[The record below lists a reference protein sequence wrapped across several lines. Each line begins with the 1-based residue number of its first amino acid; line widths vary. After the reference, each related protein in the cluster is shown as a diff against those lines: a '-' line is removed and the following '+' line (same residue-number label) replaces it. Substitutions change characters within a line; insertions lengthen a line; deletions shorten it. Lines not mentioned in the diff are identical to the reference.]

1 MKKGRLFLSICFIHQ
16 SSERN
21 VFIQNKYFCHQDTKS
36 QRFYTFTLCLRGY
49 LFLLEFINLKNL
61 YLLLVFISSATFAQT
76 IQPESNIA
84 EMELSLNKINLVH
97 RFLPWINGEGFIVAV
112 KENKIDS
119 LDIDFRGRLI
129 RSNLTAPLLSNHA
142 ADMATIL
149 AGGGNNSALRK
160 GIAWKAKVM
169 SISFSNLLPELDDFY
184 RKNQINLE
192 NHSYGTDIQNVYST
206 IALAYDA
213 SINRLSDVIHVF
225 SSGNS
230 GNITSTD
237 GNFRGIVNYSNLTG
251 SFKQAKNI
259 ITVGAVDSVGKIETR
274 SSRGPTYDGR
284 LKPEVVAFGQDGSS
298 GAAALVSGVATLLQQ
313 QYAKSRNNVKPS
325 SHLVKALLI
334 NSAEDVGTKGIDY
347 QSGYGNINAYSALQT
362 LNTGRFFTG
371 ELANSLTQNFSIS
384 VPANVRNLKIT
395 IVWNDPPATEKATS
409 ALVNDLDLSV
419 VSLNGSKFLPW
430 VLSSFP
436 NADSLKK
443 LPVRRR
449 DGLNNV
455 EQVTIENPE
464 AGKYLISVTGTK
476 IPRGTQA
483 FSVVYDWELG
493 DEFQWQFPLSQDN
506 ITPNEN
512 NLIRW
517 KSTFSD
523 TKGILEYLPNG
534 SRSWVRVADLDL
546 SKGSYKWK
554 TPNLFYSPSRLRMNV
569 ANKAFVSDT
578 FSVSKPLEIKLG
590 YNCSDSLLLLWNAP
604 AFVNKYVVYQLGNQY
619 FEPIF
624 QTNRS
629 SIVLN
634 KRKYSGKYF
643 AVAPILDNG
652 KLGIRSDVIAI
663 ENQGVGCFLRAFTA
677 DNFDDKKANINV
689 EFSTLLGVKYIIFQK
704 LEDGE
709 FKDLYGFIPFDSKF
723 KYQYQNGLEQGEN
736 TYRMKVIF
744 QNNSEGFS
752 NSETV
757 FIFGENEYLIYP
769 NPIRKYDDLKFKI
782 KNPTNE
788 IWQLYNGFGEL
799 ILQKELKNVDE
810 TENINLPSGMYFYHI
825 LSGNKTVVSG
835 KLVVE

>member
-1 MKKGRLFLSICFIHQ
+1 MPS
-16 SSERN
+16 
-21 VFIQNKYFCHQDTKS
+21 
-36 QRFYTFTLCLRGY
+36 CLGNY

-61 YLLLVFISSATFAQT
+61 YLLLLFISSATFAQT
-76 IQPESNIA
+76 IQPESNVA

-97 RFLPWINGEGFIVAV
+97 RFLPSINGEGFTVAV
-112 KENKIDS
+112 KENRIDS

-129 RSNLTAPLLSNHA
+129 RSNLTSPLLSNHA
-142 ADMATIL
+142 ADMATIM

-160 GIAWKAKVM
+160 GIAWKAKVI
-169 SISFSNLLPELDDFY
+169 SISFSNLLPESDDFY
-184 RKNQINLE
+184 RKNQIHLE
-192 NHSYGTDIQNVYST
+192 NHSYGTDIQNVYSNV
-206 IALAYDA
+206 ALAYDA
-213 SINRLSDVIHVF
+213 SINRLNDVLHVF

-230 GNITSTD
+230 GSITSMD
-237 GNFRGIVNYSNLTG
+237 GNFKGISNHSNLTG

-259 ITVGAVDSVGKIETR
+259 ITVGAVDSVGKIEAR

-313 QYAKSRNNVKPS
+313 QYAKSRNGVKPS

-334 NSAEDVGTKGIDY
+334 NSAEDVGAKGIDY
-347 QSGYGNINAYSALQT
+347 QSGYGNVNAYSAIQT
-362 LNTGRFFTG
+362 HNAGRFFTA
-371 ELANSLTQNFSIS
+371 ELANSITQTYSVS
-384 VPANVRNLKIT
+384 VPSNARNLKIT
-395 IVWNDPPATEKATS
+395 IVWNDPPAIEKAST
-409 ALVNDLDLSV
+409 ALINDLDLSV
-419 VSLNGSKFLPW
+419 VSPNGNRFLPW

-436 NADSLKK
+436 NVDSLKK
-443 LPVRRR
+443 LPTRQR
-449 DGLNNV
+449 DRLNNV
-455 EQVTIENPE
+455 EQITIENPE
-464 AGKYLISVTGTK
+464 AGKYLITVFGFR

-483 FSVVYDWELG
+483 FSMVYDWELG
-493 DEFQWQFPLSQDN
+493 DEFQWQFPLRQDN
-506 ITPNEN
+506 IIPNEN

-517 KSTFSD
+517 KSAFSD

-546 SKGSYKWK
+546 SKGFYKWK
-554 TPNLFYSPSRLRMNV
+554 VPNLFYSPSQLRMSV

-590 YNCSDSLLLLWNAP
+590 YNCSDSLLLLWDAP
-604 AFVNKYVVYQLGNQY
+604 TFVNKYVIYQLGNQY

-629 SIVLN
+629 SIVIN
-634 KRKYSGKYF
+634 KKKYLGKHF
-643 AVAPILDNG
+643 AAAPILDNE
-652 KLGIRSDVIAI
+652 KLGIRSNVLAI
-663 ENQGVGCFLRAFTA
+663 DNQGVECFLRTFTV
-677 DNFDDKKANINV
+677 DNPDDKKANINV
-689 EFSTLLGVKYIIFQK
+689 ELSTLVGVKYIIFQK
-704 LEDGE
+704 LEDSE
-709 FKDLYGFIPFDSKF
+709 FKDLYQFIPFDSKF

-757 FIFGENEYLIYP
+757 FVFGENGYLIYP

-782 KNPTNE
+782 KNPTDE
-788 IWQLYNGFGEL
+788 IWQLYNGFGALVLE
-799 ILQKELKNVDE
+799 KELKNVEDS
-810 TENINLPSGMYFYHI
+810 ENINLPSGMYFYRI
-825 LSGNKTVVSG
+825 LSGKKTVVSG

>member
-1 MKKGRLFLSICFIHQ
+1 MPSCPG
-16 SSERN
+16 
-21 VFIQNKYFCHQDTKS
+21 
-36 QRFYTFTLCLRGY
+36 GY
-49 LFLLEFINLKNL
+49 LFILEFINLKKL
-61 YLLLVFISSATFAQT
+61 HLLLIFLTSATFAQT
-76 IQPESNIA
+76 IQPESNVA

-97 RFLPWINGEGFIVAV
+97 RFLPLINGEGFTVAV

-129 RSNLTAPLLSNHA
+129 RSNLTSSLFSNHA

-160 GIAWKAKVM
+160 GIAWKAKIM
-169 SISFSNLLPELDDFY
+169 SISFSNLLPESDDFY
-184 RKNQINLE
+184 RKNQIHLE
-192 NHSYGTDIQNVYST
+192 NHSYGTDIQNVYSN
-206 IALAYDA
+206 IALGYDA
-213 SINRLSDVIHVF
+213 SINRLNDVLHVF

-230 GNITSTD
+230 GNISSTD
-237 GNFRGIVNYSNLTG
+237 GNFKGIANYSNLTG

-259 ITVGAVDSVGKIETR
+259 IIVGAVDSVGKIETR

-298 GAAALVSGVATLLQQ
+298 GSAALVSGVATLLQQ
-313 QYAKSRNNVKPS
+313 QYAKTRNNVKPS

-362 LNTGRFFTG
+362 LNAGRFFSG

-395 IVWNDPPATEKATS
+395 IVWNDLPATEKATT
-409 ALVNDLDLSV
+409 ALVNDLDVSV
-419 VSLNGSKFLPW
+419 VSPNGNKLLPW

-455 EQVTIENPE
+455 EQITIENPN
-464 AGKYLISVTGTK
+464 AGKYLITVFGFR

-506 ITPNEN
+506 VTPNEN
-512 NLIRW
+512 NIIRW

-554 TPNLFYSPSRLRMNV
+554 TPNLFYSPSRLRMSV
-569 ANKAFVSDT
+569 ANKAFLSDT

-604 AFVNKYVVYQLGNQY
+604 AFINKYVVYQLGNQY

-629 SIVLN
+629 SIVIN
-634 KRKYSGKYF
+634 KKKYSGKHF

-652 KLGIRSDVIAI
+652 KLGMRSNAIAI
-663 ENQGVGCFLRAFTA
+663 DNQGVGCFLRTFTV
-677 DNFDDKKANINV
+677 DNSDDKKANINV
-689 EFSTLLGVKYIIFQK
+689 EFSTLFGVKYIIFQK
-704 LEDGE
+704 IIDGE
-709 FKDLYGFIPFDSKF
+709 FTNLYQFIPFDSKF

-736 TYRMKVIF
+736 TYRMKIIF

-757 FIFGENEYLIYP
+757 FIFGEGEYLIYP

-788 IWQLYNGFGEL
+788 IWQLYNGFGAL
-799 ILQKELKNVDE
+799 VLQKELKNVEE
-810 TENINLPSGMYFYHI
+810 TENINLPSGMYFYRI
-825 LSGNKTVVSG
+825 LSGKKSVISG

>member
-1 MKKGRLFLSICFIHQ
+1 M
-16 SSERN
+16 
-21 VFIQNKYFCHQDTKS
+21 
-36 QRFYTFTLCLRGY
+36 
-49 LFLLEFINLKNL
+49 KNL
-61 YLLLVFISSATFAQT
+61 YFLLIFLSSATFAQT
-76 IQPESNIA
+76 IQPESNVA

-97 RFLPWINGEGFIVAV
+97 RFLPFIHGEGFTVAV

-119 LDIDFRGRLI
+119 LDIDFRGRLV
-129 RSNLTAPLLSNHA
+129 RSNLTSTLISNHA

-169 SISFSNLLPELDDFY
+169 SISFSNLLPESDDFY
-184 RKNQINLE
+184 RKNQIYLE
-192 NHSYGTDIQNVYST
+192 NHSYGTDIQNVYSNV
-206 IALAYDA
+206 ALGYDA
-213 SINRLSDVIHVF
+213 SINRLNDVLHVF

-237 GNFRGIVNYSNLTG
+237 GNFKGIANYSNLTG

-259 ITVGAVDSVGKIETR
+259 ITVGAVDSVGKIEVR

-313 QYAKSRNNVKPS
+313 QYAKSRNGVKPS
-325 SHLVKALLI
+325 SHLIKALLI

-347 QSGYGNINAYSALQT
+347 QSGYGNINAYQAIQT
-362 LNTGRFFTG
+362 LNSGRFFTG

-384 VPANVRNLKIT
+384 VPQNIRNLKIT
-395 IVWNDPPATEKATS
+395 IVWNDPPALEKATS
-409 ALVNDLDLSV
+409 ALINDLDLSV
-419 VSLNGSKFLPW
+419 ISPNGSQFLPW

-436 NADSLKK
+436 NTDSLKK
-443 LPVRRR
+443 LPIRRR
-449 DGLNNV
+449 DRLNNV
-455 EQVTIENPE
+455 EQITIENPE
-464 AGKYLISVTGTK
+464 VGKYLISVVGFK
-476 IPRGTQA
+476 IPKGTQN
-483 FSVVYDWELG
+483 FSVVYDWELK
-493 DEFQWQFPLSQDN
+493 DEFQWQFPLAQDN

-554 TPNLFYSPSRLRMNV
+554 VPNLFHSPSRLRMNV

-629 SIVLN
+629 SIVIN
-634 KRKYSGKYF
+634 KKKYSGKHF

-652 KLGIRSDVIAI
+652 KLGIRSNAIAI
-663 ENQGVGCFLRAFTA
+663 DNQGVGCFLRTFTV
-677 DNFDDKKANINV
+677 DNLDDKKANLNV
-689 EFSTLLGVKYIIFQK
+689 EFSTLMGVKYVIFQK

-709 FKDLYGFIPFDSKF
+709 FMDLYQFIPFDSKF
-723 KYQYQNGLEQGEN
+723 KYQYQNALEQGEN

-744 QNNSEGFS
+744 QNNTEGFS

-757 FIFGENEYLIYP
+757 FVFGENEYLIYP
-769 NPIRKYDDLKFKI
+769 NPIRKYDYLKFRI
-782 KNPTNE
+782 KNPTNG
-788 IWQLYNGFGEL
+788 IWQLYNGLGAL
-799 ILQKELKNVDE
+799 ILQKELKNVE
-810 TENINLPSGMYFYHI
+810 EIENINLPSGMYFYHI
-825 LSGNKTVVSG
+825 LSGKKVVISG

>member
-1 MKKGRLFLSICFIHQ
+1 
-16 SSERN
+16 
-21 VFIQNKYFCHQDTKS
+21 
-36 QRFYTFTLCLRGY
+36 
-49 LFLLEFINLKNL
+49 
-61 YLLLVFISSATFAQT
+61 
-76 IQPESNIA
+76 
-84 EMELSLNKINLVH
+84 MELSLNKINLIH
-97 RFLPWINGEGFIVAV
+97 RFLPLINGEGFTVAV

-119 LDIDFRGRLI
+119 LDIDFKGRLV
-129 RSNLTAPLLSNHA
+129 RSSLTSTLISNHA

-169 SISFSNLLPELDDFY
+169 SISFSNLLPESDDFY

-192 NHSYGTDIQNVYST
+192 NHSYGTDIQNVYSNV
-206 IALAYDA
+206 ALAYDG
-213 SINRLSDVIHVF
+213 SMSRLNDVLHVF

-230 GNITSTD
+230 GNITPTD
-237 GNFRGIVNYSNLTG
+237 GNFKGITNYSNLTG
-251 SFKQAKNI
+251 SVKQAKNI
-259 ITVGAVDSVGKIETR
+259 ITVGAVDSVGKIELR

-284 LKPEVVAFGQDGSS
+284 LKPELVAFGQDGSS

-313 QYAKSRNNVKPS
+313 QYAKSRNGVKPS
-325 SHLVKALLI
+325 SHLIKALLI

-347 QSGYGNINAYSALQT
+347 QSGYGNVNAYSAIQT
-362 LNTGRFFTG
+362 LNSGRFFTG
-371 ELANSLTQNFSIS
+371 ELANSLTQNYSIS
-384 VPANVRNLKIT
+384 VPSNVRNLKIT
-395 IVWNDPPATEKATS
+395 IVWNDPPALEKATS
-409 ALVNDLDLSV
+409 ALINDLDLSV
-419 VSLNGSKFLPW
+419 ISPNGSQFLPW
-430 VLSSFP
+430 VLSNFP
-436 NADSLKK
+436 NADSLRK
-443 LPVRRR
+443 LPFRNR
-449 DGLNNV
+449 DRLNNV
-455 EQVTIENPE
+455 EQITIENPE
-464 AGKYLISVTGTK
+464 AGKYLISVLGYR
-476 IPRGTQA
+476 IPRGTQT

-493 DEFQWQFPLSQDN
+493 DEFQWQFPLSQN
-506 ITPNEN
+506 NVTPNEN

-534 SRSWVRVADLDL
+534 SRSWVRVSDVDL
-546 SKGSYKWK
+546 SKGTYKWK
-554 TPNLFYSPSRLRMNV
+554 VPNLFYSPSRLRMSV

-629 SIVLN
+629 SIVIN
-634 KRKYSGKYF
+634 KKKYSGKHF

-652 KLGIRSDVIAI
+652 KLGIRSNAIAI
-663 ENQGVGCFLRAFTA
+663 DNQGVGCFLRTFTV
-677 DNFDDKKANINV
+677 DNLDDKKANIKV

-704 LEDGE
+704 FEDGE
-709 FKDLYGFIPFDSKF
+709 FMDLYQFIPFDSKF
-723 KYQYQNGLEQGEN
+723 KYQYQNALEQGEN

-744 QNNSEGFS
+744 QNNVEGFS
-752 NSETV
+752 SSETV
-757 FIFGENEYLIYP
+757 FVFGENEYLIYP
-769 NPIRKYDDLKFKI
+769 NPIRKYDYLKFRI

-788 IWQLYNGFGEL
+788 IWQLYNGLGAL
-799 ILQKELKNVDE
+799 ILQKELKNVEE

-825 LSGNKTVVSG
+825 LSGKKVVISG

>member
-1 MKKGRLFLSICFIHQ
+1 MPS
-16 SSERN
+16 
-21 VFIQNKYFCHQDTKS
+21 
-36 QRFYTFTLCLRGY
+36 CLGGY
-49 LFLLEFINLKNL
+49 LFILKNI
-61 YLLLVFISSATFAQT
+61 YLLLIFLSSATFAQT
-76 IQPESNIA
+76 VQPESNVA

-97 RFLPWINGEGFIVAV
+97 RFLPLINGEGFTVAI

-119 LDIDFRGRLI
+119 LDIDFRGRLV
-129 RSNLTAPLLSNHA
+129 RSNLTSSLFSNHA

-160 GIAWKAKVM
+160 GIAWKAKIM
-169 SISFSNLLPELDDFY
+169 SISFSNLLPESDDFY

-192 NHSYGTDIQNVYST
+192 NHSYGTDIQNVYSN
-206 IALAYDA
+206 IALGYDA
-213 SINRLSDVIHVF
+213 SINRLNDVLHVF

-237 GNFRGIVNYSNLTG
+237 GNFKGIVNYSNLTG

-284 LKPEVVAFGQDGSS
+284 LKPELVAFGQDGSS
-298 GAAALVSGVATLLQQ
+298 GSAALVSGVATLLQQ
-313 QYAKSRNNVKPS
+313 QYAKSRNNIKPS

-347 QSGYGNINAYSALQT
+347 QSGYGNVNAYAALQT
-362 LNTGRFFTG
+362 LNAGRFFTG

-384 VPANVRNLKIT
+384 VPSNVRNLKIT
-395 IVWNDPPATEKATS
+395 IVWNDPPAIERAST
-409 ALVNDLDLSV
+409 ALINDLDLSV
-419 VSLNGSKFLPW
+419 VAPNGNKFLPW

-443 LPVRRR
+443 LAVRRR
-449 DGLNNV
+449 DALNNV
-455 EQVTIENPE
+455 EQITIENPE
-464 AGKYLISVTGTK
+464 TGKYLISVFGFR
-476 IPRGTQA
+476 IPKGTQT

-506 ITPNEN
+506 VTPTEN

-534 SRSWVRVADLDL
+534 SRSWVRVSDIDL

-554 TPNLFYSPSRLRMNV
+554 VPNLFYSPSRLRMSV

-604 AFVNKYVVYQLGNQY
+604 VFVNKYVVYQLGNQY

-624 QTNRS
+624 QTNRT
-629 SIVLN
+629 SIVIN
-634 KRKYSGKYF
+634 KKKYSGKHF

-652 KLGIRSDVIAI
+652 KLGIKSNAIAI
-663 ENQGVGCFLRAFTA
+663 DNQGVGCFLRTFTV
-677 DNFDDKKANINV
+677 DNLDDKKANVNV
-689 EFSTLLGVKYIIFQK
+689 EFSTLMGVKYIIFQK

-709 FKDLYGFIPFDSKF
+709 FVDFYQFIPFDSKF
-723 KYQYQNGLEQGEN
+723 KYQFQNSLEQGEN
-736 TYRMKVIF
+736 TYRIKVIF

-752 NSETV
+752 NIETV
-757 FIFGENEYLIYP
+757 FVFGESEYLIYP

-788 IWQLYNGFGEL
+788 IWQLYNRLGAL
-799 ILQKELKNVDE
+799 VLQKELKNVEEIE
-810 TENINLPSGMYFYHI
+810 TINLPSGMYFYRI
-825 LSGNKTVVSG
+825 LSENKVVISG
-835 KLVVE
+835 KLVIE

>member
-1 MKKGRLFLSICFIHQ
+1 MNTFVWKIIIDKLKK
-16 SSERN
+16 
-21 VFIQNKYFCHQDTKS
+21 
-36 QRFYTFTLCLRGY
+36 
-49 LFLLEFINLKNL
+49 FLL
-61 YLLLVFISSATFAQT
+61 LLLTSSATFAQT
-76 IQPESNIA
+76 IQPESNVA
-84 EMELSLNKINLVH
+84 EMELSLNKINLIH
-97 RFLPWINGEGFIVAV
+97 RFLPLINGEGFTVAV

-119 LDIDFRGRLI
+119 LDIDFRGRFV
-129 RSNLTAPLLSNHA
+129 RSNLTSSLFSNHA

-169 SISFSNLLPELDDFY
+169 SISFSNLLPESDDFY

-192 NHSYGTDIQNVYST
+192 NHSYGTDIQNVYSNIT
-206 IALAYDA
+206 LGYDA
-213 SINRLSDVIHVF
+213 SINRLNDVLHVF
-225 SSGNS
+225 SSGNA

-237 GNFRGIVNYSNLTG
+237 GNFKGIANYSNLTG

-259 ITVGAVDSVGKIETR
+259 IIVGAVDSVGKIETR

-347 QSGYGNINAYSALQT
+347 QSGYGNVNAYSAIQT
-362 LNTGRFFTG
+362 LNAGRFFTG
-371 ELANSLTQNFSIS
+371 ELANSLTQTYSIL
-384 VPANVRNLKIT
+384 VPSNVRNLKIT
-395 IVWNDPPATEKATS
+395 IVWNDPPALEKATT
-409 ALVNDLDLSV
+409 ALVNDLDMSV
-419 VSLNGSKFLPW
+419 VSPNGTQFLPW

-443 LPVRRR
+443 LPVRQR
-449 DGLNNV
+449 DRLNNV
-455 EQVTIENPE
+455 EQITIENPE
-464 AGKYLISVTGTK
+464 AGKYLISVVGFK
-476 IPRGTQA
+476 IPRSTQT
-483 FSVVYDWELG
+483 FSVVYNWELG

-506 ITPNEN
+506 VTPNEN

-534 SRSWVRVADLDL
+534 SRLWVRVADLDL

-554 TPNLFYSPSRLRMNV
+554 VPNLFYSPSRLRMNV

-629 SIVLN
+629 SIVIN
-634 KRKYSGKYF
+634 KKKYSGKYF

-652 KLGIRSDVIAI
+652 KLGIRSNALSID
-663 ENQGVGCFLRAFTA
+663 NQGVGCFLRTFTV
-677 DNFDDKKANINV
+677 DNLDDKKANINV
-689 EFSTLLGVKYIIFQK
+689 ELSTLVGVKYIIFQK
-704 LEDGE
+704 LENSE
-709 FKDLYGFIPFDSKF
+709 FKDLYQFIPFDSKF
-723 KYQYQNGLEQGEN
+723 KYQYQNELEQGEN

-757 FIFGENEYLIYP
+757 FVLGENEYIIYP

-782 KNPTNE
+782 KNPTDE
-788 IWQLYNGFGEL
+788 IWQLYNGFGALVLE
-799 ILQKELKNVDE
+799 KKLKNVE
-810 TENINLPSGMYFYHI
+810 EIENVNLSSGMYFYRI
-825 LSGNKTVVSG
+825 LSGKKVVISG
-835 KLVVE
+835 KLIVE